1 MRLFYDNYYKS
12 SAITHRLAIAAVLSL
27 PIALASCGDQKTVE
41 EPVRPVKAMIIEPA
55 VTERTL
61 TYSGVLAPRI
71 ESTLGFRVSGKII
84 ERFVNVGD
92 QIKTGQLIARL
103 DEKDLKLAENS
114 ARASVEAAKTR
125 LSVAKDALWRGKELL
140 PNGFIAKSVVDQR
153 QLEADA
159 AHANLDA
166 ASDQLGQAVNATSYA
181 TLLADKEGVVISVRA
196 EPGQV
201 VSIGQAVVTLARSGD
216 LEVAVSVPEHEIAF
230 LEPGQPADISLWA
243 AQGTHIAGKIREIAG
258 AADSA
263 SRTYA
268 VRVSIADPSS
278 AMRLGMT
285 AEVSFR
291 VPEGA
296 PAAIIPLTALAK
308 EGGRTIVFAANRDT
322 ETVSARQIEILGV
335 TGDGVK
341 VGAGIKPGEIVVTA
355 GVQFLRD
362 GTKVRLPKAVL
373 TAMAETDAQRR

>member
-1 MRLFYDNYYKS
+1 MRLISDNYHKLS
-12 SAITHRLAIAAVLSL
+12 INRNRLAIAAVLSL
-27 PIALASCGDQKTVE
+27 SIALGSCGDQKTALD
-41 EPVRPVKAMIIEPA
+41 PIRPVKAMIVEPA
-55 VTERTL
+55 LTERTL

-92 QIKTGQLIARL
+92 QIKTGEPIARL

-114 ARASVEAAKTR
+114 ARASVEAAKSR
-125 LSVAKDALWRGKELL
+125 LAVAKDALWRGKELL
-140 PNGFIAKSVVDQR
+140 PKGFIPKAVVDQR

-159 AHANLDA
+159 AQANLDA
-166 ASDQLGQAVNATSYA
+166 AKDQLGQAVNATSYA
-181 TLLADKEGVVISVRA
+181 TLLADKEGVVTSVRA

-201 VSIGQAVVTLARSGD
+201 VSVGQAVVTLARSGD
-216 LEVAVSVPEHEIAF
+216 LEVAVSVPEQEIAS
-230 LEPGQPADISLWA
+230 LQPGQSAEISLWA
-243 AQGTHIAGKIREIAG
+243 AHGTRIAGKIREIAG
-258 AADSA
+258 TADPA

-268 VRVSIADPSS
+268 VRVSIADPSP

-285 AEVSFR
+285 APVSFR
-291 VPEGA
+291 VPEA
-296 PAAIIPLTALAK
+296 VPAAVLPLTALAK
-308 EGGRTIVFAANRDT
+308 VGGKTIVFVAGRDT
-322 ETVSARQIEILGV
+322 ETVSAREIEILGV

-341 VGAGIKPGEIVVTA
+341 VGAGIKPGEVVVTA

-362 GTKVRLPKAVL
+362 GTKVRLPKQVL